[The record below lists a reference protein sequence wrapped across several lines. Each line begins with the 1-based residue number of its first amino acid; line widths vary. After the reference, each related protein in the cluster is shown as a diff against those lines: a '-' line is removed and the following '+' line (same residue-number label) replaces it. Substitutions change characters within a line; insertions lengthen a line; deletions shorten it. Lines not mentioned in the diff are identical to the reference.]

1 MKVINSLWK
10 ISSKWKTSPG
20 EYASTVFLE
29 GIPIFLLTV
38 TDKTED
44 YAHSCKICDVQ
55 TKLTMFSQRVGS
67 VVDGKNALSI
77 EVPKLFGKMY
87 SEIDTTFTFTCAD
100 DQEFWSEG

>member
-10 ISSKWKTSPG
+10 VLAKEVT
-20 EYASTVFLE
+20 STVFLE

-38 TDKTED
+38 VDRTGN
-44 YAHSCKICDVQ
+44 YAPSCKICDAQ

-67 VVDGKNALSI
+67 LVDGKNALSI

-87 SEIDTTFTFTCAD
+87 SEIDTTFIFTVND
-100 DQEFWSEG
+100 EETYWGN